1 MLTALER
8 GKTPS
13 EAAYC
18 IFIPYDVCDLEQN
31 RALKIFN
38 IGAQPCIRNRCF
50 QVLIYFDM
58 ATFVGNEAHRF
69 LALRLRGLLDRDQWH
84 EHRRV
89 ENDMALG
96 HAISSDLACF
106 RHALQLLGIRPV
118 EWPSALHALVD

>member
-69 LALRLRGLLDRDQWH
+69 RSE
-84 EHRRV
+84 EHTSELQSLMR
-89 ENDMALG
+89 
-96 HAISSDLACF
+96 ISYAVFCLKKKQNSQNQSTTLPYTIQTEQK
-106 RHALQLLGIRPV
+106 LKLIK
-118 EWPSALHALVD
+118 S

>member
-69 LALRLRGLLDRDQWH
+69 LALRLRVLLDRDQWQNRKSVVSGKRVAERVDH
-84 EHRRV
+84 GGRRIIKKKKK
-89 ENDMALG
+89 EKT
-96 HAISSDLACF
+96 
-106 RHALQLLGIRPV
+106 Q
-118 EWPSALHALVD
+118 